1 MFENS
6 EENIFMSLLFFERLN
21 RRVVYTDIFVSI
33 QSIVRSRVAA
43 VEQNKISESAID
55 AVVIRTRGK
64 KSRSYGIPHKVNQIT
79 DS

>member
-1 MFENS
+1 MFENR

-55 AVVIRTRGK
+55 AAVIRTRGK
-64 KSRSYGIPHKVNQIT
+64 KS
-79 DS
+79 

>member
-1 MFENS
+1 MFENR

-55 AVVIRTRGK
+55 AVIIRTRGK
-64 KSRSYGIPHKVNQIT
+64 KS
-79 DS
+79 

>member
-1 MFENS
+1 MFENR
-6 EENIFMSLLFFERLN
+6 EENIFMSLLFFERFN

-55 AVVIRTRGK
+55 AVIIRTRGK
-64 KSRSYGIPHKVNQIT
+64 KS
-79 DS
+79 